1 MTRHPTRSL
10 GSPLLKFAF
19 LRTTSWGFAG
29 TDQLRGFV
37 EERPVIEQFLATRTE
52 EAFCA
57 LFEVV
62 AVRAQRYFR
71 LRGLDA
77 ATAEELTQNVLLKVY
92 RQAGELRE
100 PERFYGWLFAIA
112 RNEMI
117 SYWRGTQARI
127 ETVGFDALP
136 PSASESLI
144 AENDALSALRLTEWL
159 QALDPAERDLVL
171 LRFVEGLSYEELSE
185 ALSLPL
191 GTIKWRIFQAR
202 KKMAQVFQR
211 IRPRDAQTERQRLN

>member
-1 MTRHPTRSL
+1 M
-10 GSPLLKFAF
+10 
-19 LRTTSWGFAG
+19 
-29 TDQLRGFV
+29 

-191 GTIKWRIFQAR
+191 GTVKWRIFQAR

-211 IRPRDAQTERQRLN
+211 MRPRDTQTERQRLN